1 MSDQQTSFGILL
13 KRYRMAAGLTQ
24 EALAARAGLSA
35 RTIAD
40 LERGINRL
48 PRHDTL
54 ELLMTALN
62 VNSQQ
67 RALFLTIARPEM
79 TAAAALTPSPSRL
92 PIPPTALIGR
102 EQEMTRALTRL
113 RSNEVRLLT
122 LTGPAGIGKTRLGLQ
137 VARDLEAHFAQGVV
151 FVSLAALRDAQL
163 LPNVIARALGLHEP
177 SEDDISEHVIA
188 FLREQHFLLDL
199 DNFEQVIEAAP
210 FVANLLSA
218 CPHLSVLVTSRVPLR
233 LRAEQVIPL
242 APLPIEDA
250 VALFQDRA
258 TAIQPGRL
266 YASQEVAAICER
278 LDCLPLAIELA
289 AIHIK
294 TLSLPMLY
302 KRLTEHL
309 TLLRNGARDLPAR
322 QQTMEEA
329 IAWSY
334 DLLTETQ
341 QQCFRAL
348 GVFVGGWT
356 LEAAEEVGW
365 ASGEK
370 APEETILTLS
380 ALVDASLV
388 QVDVP
393 VDGQARFGMLELMRD
408 YALKRLHAAG
418 EEESCRRRHAV
429 YFARLSEST
438 SSEVPGQRVQE
449 AFLLQE
455 VPNVR
460 AAIQWAEEHQEV
472 ALGLQLARFPRGS
485 WFSQGQ
491 KSEAEGILERMLVLS
506 WQSGEQGVPLGPRA
520 EVLYAFGQILLGRG
534 KTERAEAVAREAL
547 SRAQKSG
554 DHCAICSSLAI
565 LGQIAQRSGNL
576 DKAATFFVESEE
588 HARLGGSPAL
598 RGITMRNLA
607 ELARM
612 QGDLALATTLY
623 EEALVVVRTMG
634 MTFGVALIMTMLGHL
649 ARQLQNYTRAKARY
663 REGLTLLRAF
673 DSPTY
678 IAWCLEGFAAAL
690 NAERQYAQAT
700 RLCAAAVTMR
710 KQAQTP
716 LPPSEREAFEQTIA
730 TAKTALGE
738 PAFGEEWTRGTGLTN
753 NQAIDYALSDVC
765 A

>member
-24 EALAARAGLSA
+24 EALAARAQLST

-48 PRHDTL
+48 PRHDTFG
-54 ELLMTALN
+54 LLMTALN

-67 RALFLTIARPEM
+67 RALSLTMARPEM

-137 VARDLEAHFAQGVV
+137 VARDLEAHCAEGVV

-218 CPHLSVLVTSRVPLR
+218 CPHLSVLVTARLPLR

-242 APLPIEDA
+242 APLPNEAA

-309 TLLRNGARDLPAR
+309 ALLRNGARDLPAR

-341 QQCFRAL
+341 HQGFLAL
-348 GVFVGGWT
+348 GSFVAGWT
-356 LEAAEEVGW
+356 LEAAQKGGR
-365 ASGEK
+365 ASGVQS
-370 APEETILTLS
+370 PGETIMTLA
-380 ALVDASLV
+380 ALGGAALM

-429 YFARLSEST
+429 YF
-438 SSEVPGQRVQE
+438 
-449 AFLLQE
+449 
-455 VPNVR
+455 
-460 AAIQWAEEHQEV
+460 
-472 ALGLQLARFPRGS
+472 
-485 WFSQGQ
+485 
-491 KSEAEGILERMLVLS
+491 
-506 WQSGEQGVPLGPRA
+506 
-520 EVLYAFGQILLGRG
+520 
-534 KTERAEAVAREAL
+534 
-547 SRAQKSG
+547 
-554 DHCAICSSLAI
+554 
-565 LGQIAQRSGNL
+565 
-576 DKAATFFVESEE
+576 
-588 HARLGGSPAL
+588 
-598 RGITMRNLA
+598 
-607 ELARM
+607 
-612 QGDLALATTLY
+612 
-623 EEALVVVRTMG
+623 
-634 MTFGVALIMTMLGHL
+634 
-649 ARQLQNYTRAKARY
+649 
-663 REGLTLLRAF
+663 
-673 DSPTY
+673 
-678 IAWCLEGFAAAL
+678 
-690 NAERQYAQAT
+690 
-700 RLCAAAVTMR
+700 
-710 KQAQTP
+710 
-716 LPPSEREAFEQTIA
+716 
-730 TAKTALGE
+730 
-738 PAFGEEWTRGTGLTN
+738 
-753 NQAIDYALSDVC
+753 
-765 A
+765 